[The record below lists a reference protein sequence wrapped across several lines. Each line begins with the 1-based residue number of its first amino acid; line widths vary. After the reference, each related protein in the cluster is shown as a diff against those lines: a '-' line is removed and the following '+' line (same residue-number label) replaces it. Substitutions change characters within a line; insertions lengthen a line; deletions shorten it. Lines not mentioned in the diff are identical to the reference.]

1 MPASDRKNASV
12 LSKRLSRSEKVRLVP
27 ATHSSERERV
37 RNWHI
42 LPPHDLTLHTNL
54 QFALVSQ
61 RETLLVGGCAA
72 TVFAD
77 AVQPPFFMLSFCL
90 LIDKS
95 LLTSPLIYPTTISPL
110 NHIKSFI
117 SSVFPNFHF
126 KTTLNTD
133 SVITGKAGNKRFLPE
148 RWAWMCIYATFGP

>member
-1 MPASDRKNASV
+1 M
-12 LSKRLSRSEKVRLVP
+12 
-27 ATHSSERERV
+27 
-37 RNWHI
+37 
-42 LPPHDLTLHTNL
+42 
-54 QFALVSQ
+54 VSQ

-133 SVITGKAGNKRFLPE
+133 SVITGKAGNKRFSTGKMGVDVYICRFWTVRMRRYLANAPHSV
-148 RWAWMCIYATFGP
+148 RKCA